1 MSANQEALARE
12 CEFFFSEKV
21 RIAGFTAMLSNCA
34 LCLIKPHVVLSGMAG
49 QVVQRILDEGYEIS
63 AMQSHYLDRATAE
76 EFLDL
81 YKPLIRDFS
90 LTIDQLVSGP
100 CIALEIR

>member
-1 MSANQEALARE
+1 
-12 CEFFFSEKV
+12 
-21 RIAGFTAMLSNCA
+21 MLSNCS

-63 AMQSHYLDRATAE
+63 AMQSHFLDRSTVE
-76 EFLDL
+76 EFLEL

-90 LTIDQLVSGP
+90 LTVDQLVSGP
-100 CIALEIR
+100 CIALEIRQEDVI